1 MEKEKKEVI
10 VLNTDLYN
18 HIGTIFLIVFIIAG
32 LYIYG
37 EYRLGIASV
46 SLIISG
52 IILKF
57 MFTAVYSICYRLDLL
72 IDKK

>member
-18 HIGTIFLIVFIIAG
+18 NIGTIFLIVFIIAG